1 MNFRNSKH
9 DRGQLI
15 PARSNENESSIL
27 VDQLRRLGDLRDQ
40 GLLSSEQFYARRAQL
55 LSRPA

>member
-1 MNFRNSKH
+1 MNFRNSKD

-40 GLLSSEQFYARRAQL
+40 GLLSTEQFYARRAQL
-55 LSRPA
+55 LGRPA